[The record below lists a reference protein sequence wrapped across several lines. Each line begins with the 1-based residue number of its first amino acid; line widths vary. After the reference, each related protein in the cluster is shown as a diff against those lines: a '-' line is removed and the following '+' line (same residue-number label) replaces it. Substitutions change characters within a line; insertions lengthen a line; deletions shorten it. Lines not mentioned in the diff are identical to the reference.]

1 MTEKICLSQ
10 LPDRVYNTVMQGDLL
25 PILIFW
31 NSNIVF
37 SEVYRALKVRLRQDI
52 GSFEERAGAAL
63 FLINDT
69 PAVRFLPEP
78 EFSWRFKPKMIID
91 VSIYH
96 GTLEKHPVEHVRQ
109 HEIQQLQARC
119 GAKALQTWL

>member
-1 MTEKICLSQ
+1 M
-10 LPDRVYNTVMQGDLL
+10 L
-25 PILIFW
+25 PIIIFW
-31 NSNIVF
+31 NSKIVF

-52 GSFEERAGAAL
+52 GSFEERPGAAL
-63 FLINDT
+63 FMVNNE
-69 PAVRFLPEP
+69 PAVRFLPDP

-109 HEIQQLQARC
+109 SEIRQLQQSC
-119 GAKALQTWL
+119 NAKALKTWI

>member
-10 LPDRVYNTVMQGDLL
+10 LPDRVYNTVRQGDLL

-52 GSFEERAGAAL
+52 GSFEERAEAAL

-91 VSIYH
+91 ISIYH
-96 GTLEKHPVEHVRQ
+96 GTLEKHPVEHIRQ
-109 HEIQQLQARC
+109 YEIQQLQTKC